1 MSYTKYELE
10 FFTATLL
17 DWKPLLKQDS
27 NKQIIVDS
35 LKYLVTNER
44 TYLCAFC
51 IMDNHIHLI
60 WQMKHPH
67 LLKDVQRDFLKYTGQ
82 MLLKELRYTMSPML
96 ESFRVNK
103 RDRKYQVWQR
113 NALTVPLRTEAVVE
127 QKLAYIHM
135 NPVKAGLCTLPEE
148 YKYSSAKYYE
158 TGINDWDFLTH
169 YKYD

>member
-1 MSYTKYELE
+1 
-10 FFTATLL
+10 
-17 DWKPLLKQDS
+17 
-27 NKQIIVDS
+27 
-35 LKYLVTNER
+35 
-44 TYLCAFC
+44 
-51 IMDNHIHLI
+51 
-60 WQMKHPH
+60 
-67 LLKDVQRDFLKYTGQ
+67 
-82 MLLKELRYTMSPML
+82 MLLKELRYTKSSML

-113 NALTVPLRTEAVVE
+113 NALTVPLRTEAVIE

-135 NPVKAGLCTLPEE
+135 NPLKAGLCTLPEA